1 MILAVDETHRNT
13 QGEQIM
19 ANVAYRR
26 GLILSAV
33 GLGALLGAGVL
44 VYRFGGSSP
53 VYASATHGTE
63 NLTATTGFV
72 EPGAEAIVYLDHVT
86 GELTGYVLSTTTWQ
100 VVANY
105 RHPGVNQD
113 LQLAN
118 VKSPKYSVVSGT
130 TAFKPKGANR
140 LGSCVVYVAE
150 ETTGLMVAYGMP
162 WDTGN
167 MTRTAAQNRPFV
179 KLAGPLKISSAV
191 RRGGGEDVEVEE
203 VKEPTKKGTK
213 NAKK

>member
-1 MILAVDETHRNT
+1 MSSV
-13 QGEQIM
+13 
-19 ANVAYRR
+19 ANRR
-26 GLILSAV
+26 RLLLSAV
-33 GLGALLGAGVL
+33 GLGAMIGAGIL
-44 VYRFGGSSP
+44 VYRFGGP
-53 VYASATHGTE
+53 GTVYASATHGTE
-63 NLTATTGFV
+63 NLTAATGFV
-72 EPGAEAIVYLDHVT
+72 EGGAEAVIYLDHVT

-118 VKSPKYSVVSGT
+118 VKSPKYSVVTGT
-130 TAFKPKGANR
+130 TNFKPKGANR

-162 WDTGN
+162 WDAGN

-191 RRGGGEDVEVEE
+191 RRGGGADVEVEE
-203 VKEPTKKGTK
+203 VKEPKKGGK